1 MVEHPQIIVD
11 SRERNTELLDTLNKL
26 CEVTIKT
33 IDIGDYCISDRV
45 CVERK
50 TIKDFE
56 ASMVS
61 GRLFEQIKALSENYE
76 LPILLIEGN
85 KECFFMNKNSIEGA
99 IIFMYLNYR
108 IQVITSKNPEETAYT
123 LYRMTKQEEDES
135 NHELSPKMG
144 RRAKTDEQ
152 FMEYIIGNI
161 PGIGSKIAKLLL
173 NEFGTISTIV
183 NADIEELTKI
193 DKIGKKKAERIYD
206 ILHTNYNKN

>member
-1 MVEHPQIIVD
+1 MVEHPKIIVD
-11 SRERNTELLDTLNKL
+11 SRERNTELLNTLNEL

-50 TIKDFE
+50 TTKDFE
-56 ASMVS
+56 TSMVS

-76 LPILLIEGN
+76 LPILLIEGDR
-85 KECFFMNKNSIEGA
+85 EYFTMNKNSIEGA

-108 IQVITSKNPEETAYT
+108 IQIITSKNPEDTART
-123 LYRMTKQEEDES
+123 LYRITKQEEDES

-144 RRAKTDEQ
+144 RRAKTDGQ

-161 PGIGSKIAKLLL
+161 PGIGNKIAKSLLK
-173 NEFGTISTIV
+173 EFGSISTIV
-183 NADIEELTKI
+183 NADTKDLTKI
-193 DKIGKKKAERIYD
+193 DKIGKKKASKIYD
-206 ILHTNYNKN
+206 ILHSQYDKD